1 MDRGQRRG
9 DPQPPLSPPRRG
21 PAGMTEGE
29 RRLAAEPL
37 YPREPAHGSATN
49 TRCPAARPSPGS
61 RTRSAVATARARTA
75 CSSCPGR
82 VERGALLREPD
93 GVAAPCPGDELFRQ
107 NGGSFCYP
115 LWVNP
120 RPAVT
125 ISEQKLQ
132 ALLTKSRI
140 DTGLQNRTRV
150 NFSRRAD
157 QPPYGLVDDEVSRG
171 SSCPAGQ
178 PLLVQGPGCRRRDQ
192 GQRTSCAASEN
203 YQACR
208 QFLPDPVAADASRRG
223 RNLYLARD
231 THSLS
236 QRRPRRYWHS
246 GIDLLPPMFAPCLL
260 GCPGTPR
267 QHPVSP
273 ARRRYRRPDRM
284 AALGTYRH
292 LSAPVQREH

>member
-1 MDRGQRRG
+1 M
-9 DPQPPLSPPRRG
+9 
-21 PAGMTEGE
+21 
-29 RRLAAEPL
+29 
-37 YPREPAHGSATN
+37 
-49 TRCPAARPSPGS
+49 
-61 RTRSAVATARARTA
+61 ATARARTA
-75 CSSCPGR
+75 CSPCPGR

-223 RNLYLARD
+223 RNLFLCPRHAQPLPAASQEVLA
-231 THSLS
+231 
-236 QRRPRRYWHS
+236 
-246 GIDLLPPMFAPCLL
+246 
-260 GCPGTPR
+260 
-267 QHPVSP
+267 
-273 ARRRYRRPDRM
+273 
-284 AALGTYRH
+284 
-292 LSAPVQREH
+292 